1 MDKFVVCSLNSLM
14 FFFNSL
20 FFKAFLTEFESTKIR
35 LALIHLIQLQLPF
48 PWWKV
53 FSKIHSNKDEHLKF
67 VIVIH

>member
-1 MDKFVVCSLNSLM
+1 MDMVCCLQFKLFNV
-14 FFFNSL
+14 FFNSL